1 MREGQTRCGSN
12 WGHAE
17 KVDTEVAWTHRT
29 YERCQLVKSMF
40 QVGCGGNC
48 YNRQA
53 REDLAACRVY

>member
-40 QVGCGGNC
+40 QVGSPG
-48 YNRQA
+48 
-53 REDLAACRVY
+53 RESA